1 MRDDMD
7 IVVNYL
13 AMKRFFIFLD
23 EWLSYTILYILY
35 SSGYDVIFGC
45 AMIFAIMCNGYGY
58 HSYWRVEETY
68 NDYLIKRLK

>member
-23 EWLSYTILYILY
+23 EWLSYAILYILY
-35 SSGYDVIFGC
+35 SSEYYVVFGFAVIY
-45 AMIFAIMCNGYGY
+45 AIVCNGYGY
-58 HSYWRVEETY
+58 HSYLRVEETY

>member
-1 MRDDMD
+1 MD

-23 EWLSYTILYILY
+23 EWLSYAILYSLY
-35 SSGYDVIFGC
+35 SSGYYVIFGF
-45 AMIFAIMCNGYGY
+45 AVIFAIACNGYGY